1 MPIYFASINKSKKT
15 KIGRWFELALLRN
28 AKQLSLLKKKVTE
41 DIKAAL
47 GKIALL
53 VLSVGFLGV
62 GMLKLISYPSMH
74 ASFQRWNLPHW
85 SMYVIGVLE
94 LTLSIAL
101 FYQPWRKW
109 AMITTAILM
118 VGAITIHLIAAEWS
132 QLYGPTVVLFLLA
145 LLWSSEPS
153 KP

>member
-1 MPIYFASINKSKKT
+1 MFIHFTSINKSKKT

-145 LLWSSEPS
+145 LLWLSEPS